1 MNLLLDILLQSWNI
15 LLESSVFI
23 LFGLLVSGLLRV
35 FLNPGSVSR
44 HLGQGRFK
52 SVFKASLM
60 GIPIPLCSC
69 GVLPAAAAL
78 KKQGANNGAVTSFL
92 ISTPE
97 SGVDSIAITYAL
109 MDPIMTVVRPVA
121 AFVTA
126 FAAGISEN
134 LIGKPDTTR
143 PIVPDLSC
151 PVDGCCDGQNCSPE
165 VHRNHHSFT
174 EKTKAGFRFA
184 FTDVWGDLAVW
195 FLFGLLLSG
204 IITVLIPESVF
215 SRYMG
220 GGFGSMLIMLGVGI
234 PIYICATASTPIAAT
249 LILQGVSP
257 GAALVFLMTGPAT
270 NVTSLTVLTRVLGRR
285 ATAIYLFAIAICAV
299 GFGLLV
305 DWIYSAMNISAR
317 AVVGQAGEAIP
328 HAVGLVGAVL
338 ILILSVQPVW
348 RFIRSRFVR
357 SRTTTAEPLT
367 ADYHH
372 QHAGTL
378 CRQHMRVQSLTRGA
392 RRRRTEDRGLNRGI
406 EGLRD

>member
-1 MNLLLDILLQSWNI
+1 MNLVLNIMLQSWNI
-15 LLESSVFI
+15 LLESSAFI

-109 MDPIMTVVRPVA
+109 MDPIMTVV
-121 AFVTA
+121 
-126 FAAGISEN
+126 AGGCICHRLCRRHHRESA
-134 LIGKPDTTR
+134 GQAGYGR

-165 VHRNHHSFT
+165 VHRNHHRFT
-174 EKTKAGFRFA
+174 EKISAGFRFA

-204 IITVLIPESVF
+204 IITVMIPESVF

-220 GGFGSMLIMLGVGI
+220 GGFGAMLIMLGVGI

-270 NVTSLTVLTRVLGRR
+270 NVTSLTVLT
-285 ATAIYLFAIAICAV
+285 ACA
-299 GFGLLV
+299 
-305 DWIYSAMNISAR
+305 
-317 AVVGQAGEAIP
+317 GQAG
-328 HAVGLVGAVL
+328 HGHLSGGHCDLRGGLR
-338 ILILSVQPVW
+338 P
-348 RFIRSRFVR
+348 
-357 SRTTTAEPLT
+357 
-367 ADYHH
+367 
-372 QHAGTL
+372 AGGLDL
-378 CRQHMRVQSLTRGA
+378 CRHGHLGTGRGGTG
-392 RRRRTEDRGLNRGI
+392 RRSHTACS
-406 EGLRD
+406 